1 VEKSLEYHLL
11 HSRTLDRALK
21 KIRPLIKPMTLVF
34 LPLYVLARWDNGIS
48 SAEGIILILGM
59 LLLYALERH
68 LLRASAWV
76 VGPALM
82 LLAAGLLIA
91 GALLLGKKGKK
102 GTDLIAE
109 REKNQQLNQSPF
121 SPFFYFSFSGRQ

>member
-1 VEKSLEYHLL
+1 
-11 HSRTLDRALK
+11 
-21 KIRPLIKPMTLVF
+21 
-34 LPLYVLARWDNGIS
+34 
-48 SAEGIILILGM
+48 
-59 LLLYALERH
+59 
-68 LLRASAWV
+68 
-76 VGPALM
+76 M

-91 GALLLGKKGKK
+91 GALLLCKK